1 MSIVTLNKLHLSS
14 KISDLLSGLAV
25 ATKQLKV
32 LNVGANSEK
41 KKLVVSTNW
50 LNYFNFTEGSKVI
63 ESVIGFGKGMT
74 VKVTE
79 AGRAGTKKVYGRD
92 YKNREREALLDI
104 RHQQKIQMAL
114 ASAQHVH
121 ITFEMNC
128 ITILPIFEHSD
139 SASIKS
145 SIPLDLKI
153 PLSLEGGVYAGIIDA
168 VAVIKAGYYESVTIS
183 CDEEF
188 QSSNEYL
195 LFSLQLRRLGYEFD
209 CINSKQIKAFLKG
222 GRDIPISQFHSVDI
236 NLIEHSA
243 SIASQEDFDVDAPLS
258 TFLAL
263 SSGVDGVCLE
273 NEGFQVDSL
282 LEYLPP
288 EARDFKKSSSGVVVH
303 SDKTELG
310 SICAAINCKSIKHV
324 FNEDIFKFKL
334 NNVQR
339 FIKERAYS
347 LLHISLECSDF
358 SNAKSGEDK
367 SRHVDS
373 LESSRDMIF
382 PLIDLLN
389 DFPCPP
395 QTLLL
400 ENVKNFYSSVESKL
414 LTRAL
419 EGMGYTVYKEI
430 VKAKENDG
438 LTLRSRCYL
447 FATVLNEPFTF
458 PQAQPRTRSAW
469 DDVIAPNLH
478 MLRDVTHTKSVQ
490 LAITGGRLRP
500 VNIGDVVV
508 PTIMRSQNRQV
519 KDSVYIHIDNKYYM
533 PSVEMLK
540 MLMSI
545 EPSRFDTSL
554 FSVEGATQFIGQSI
568 DVAMHKPIVQNIKDH
583 IMAFVDRASKANEK
597 VINKFNEFGYAL
609 PPQYF

>member
-1 MSIVTLNKLHLSS
+1 MSLVTLNQLHLST
-14 KISDLLSGLAV
+14 KISELLSGIAV

-41 KKLVVSTNW
+41 KKLVISTNW
-50 LNYFNFTEGSKVI
+50 LNHFNFAEGSKVI

-74 VKVTE
+74 VKVAE
-79 AGRAGTKKVYGRD
+79 AGIQGAKKVYGRD

-104 RHQQKIQMAL
+104 RHQQKLQMAL

-128 ITILPIFEHSD
+128 ITILPVFDHTD
-139 SASIKS
+139 CTASKS

-153 PLSLEGGVYAGIIDA
+153 PLSLEDGVYAGIIDA
-168 VAVIKAGYYESVTIS
+168 VAVIMAGYYESVTIS
-183 CDEEF
+183 CDEQF
-188 QSSNEYL
+188 QSSTEYL

-209 CINSKQIKAFLKG
+209 CINSKHIKAFLKN
-222 GRDIPISQFHSVDI
+222 GRDIPESLFHSLDI
-236 NLIEHSA
+236 DSIEHA
-243 SIASQEDFDVDAPLS
+243 PSIASQDDFDVDAPLS

-263 SSGVDGVCLE
+263 SSGVDGMCLQQ
-273 NEGFQVDSL
+273 EGFQIDSL

-288 EARDFKKSSSGVVVH
+288 EARDFKKTSSGIVVH

-310 SICAAINCKSIKHV
+310 AICAAINCKSIKHV

-334 NNVQR
+334 NNVQQ
-339 FIKERAYS
+339 FIKDRAYS

-358 SNAKSGEDK
+358 SNAKSGGDK

-373 LESSRDMIF
+373 LESSRDMVF
-382 PLIDLLN
+382 ALIQLLN
-389 DFPCPP
+389 DFTSPP

-414 LTRAL
+414 LTLAL
-419 EGMGYTVYKEI
+419 EGMGYTVYKE
-430 VKAKENDG
+430 VVNAKKQDG

-447 FATVLNEPFTF
+447 FATVLNEPFSF
-458 PQAQPRTRSAW
+458 PHEKPRTRSAW
-469 DDVIAPNLH
+469 TDVIAPNLH

-500 VNIGDVVV
+500 VNIGDAVV

-519 KDSVYIHIDNKYYM
+519 KDSVYVHIDNKYYM

-545 EPSRFDTSL
+545 DSSKFDTSL
-554 FSVEGATQFIGQSI
+554 FSVEGATQFIGQSV
-568 DVAMHKPIVQNIKDH
+568 DLAMHKPIVQNIKNH
-583 IMAFVDRASKANEK
+583 IMAFVDRTSKVSEK
-597 VINKFNEFGYAL
+597 AINNFNGFGYTL